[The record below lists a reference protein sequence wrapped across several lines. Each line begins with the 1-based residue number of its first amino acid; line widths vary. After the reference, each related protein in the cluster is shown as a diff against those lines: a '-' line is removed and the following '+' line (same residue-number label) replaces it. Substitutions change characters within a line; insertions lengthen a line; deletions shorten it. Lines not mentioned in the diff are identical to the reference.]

1 MKKATMPTYFILIGI
16 LLIFY
21 GFREDVRN
29 FIIKEVYIE
38 KEVSF
43 EYKNEYYLNYNF
55 EYVENVDELK
65 IQTKEDL
72 LDLYFTIINSGV
84 NTFEFQCP
92 DTYAS
97 CINDVKS
104 IANDQNSL
112 SNING
117 FVHPFNSFD
126 TIETEFD
133 SLGRVKLKI
142 IKTYTDLE
150 ITELN
155 KKVDEIINEQV
166 KDVTDKKEIIKILH
180 DYIITNVKYDK
191 ERTDNNIIRY
201 ASNTAYGV
209 LFEGYGICSGY
220 ADAMA
225 LFLNHYEIPNY
236 KVASENHVWNAVYL
250 DGNWYHLD
258 LTWDDPILS
267 NGEEILDHAYF
278 LVTTEQLKELDTT
291 QHNFD
296 STIFTELALK
306 ETKLVS
312 FFSQKKNIV

>member
-296 STIFTELALK
+296 STIFTELA
-306 ETKLVS
+306 
-312 FFSQKKNIV
+312 